1 MHFMETE
8 AITPSRTKSLG
19 TAEGCNSFAREEK
32 TLRFGKG
39 LNLHEIFRAF
49 LSCANPH
56 IPTEGLSKTDAL
68 LLISSHL

>member
-1 MHFMETE
+1 M
-8 AITPSRTKSLG
+8 
-19 TAEGCNSFAREEK
+19 
-32 TLRFGKG
+32 RFGKG

-56 IPTEGLSKTDAL
+56 IPTEGLSETDAL